1 MGVIAKIRSWLMQ
14 EIVLVVSVVAAA
26 LSCIFVPFD
35 GQYVTY
41 IDWHTL
47 ALLFSLMSVVAGL
60 RFLGVFRLLGEWVVA
75 HTKTK
80 AMIAFSLVGLSF
92 VCSMV
97 ITNDVSLITFVPF
110 AIVIMHQAK
119 MDWYMG
125 PVVALMTV
133 AANLGSMLLP
143 MGNPQNLYL
152 FQVSGFDF
160 ASFVSLMA
168 PYTAVSAV
176 LLLAALVMLF
186 RRGMR
191 DARDA
196 HSVQNANSIHN
207 IHSETNTKHVV
218 ADHASKSRVT
228 RHIPSKR
235 KMGKAL
241 VYGVLFLVCL
251 AAVLDVVN
259 VFAVCVLVFV
269 VVLVMDAKTL
279 LRVDYGLLC
288 TFVALFVFVGNMG
301 RIPVIHDGIAQLVGI
316 APVVA
321 SALLSQIISNVP
333 AALLLSGFTDQW
345 QALIIGTNIGGLG
358 TLIASMA
365 SIISFKL
372 ITTEGLVSRSA
383 YLRTFTLYN
392 VVFLFILLVFNAG
405 LSVLG

>member
-1 MGVIAKIRSWLMQ
+1 MGVIAKIRSWVMQ
-14 EIVLVVSVVAAA
+14 EIVLVVSVIAAA

-35 GQYVTY
+35 GQYAAY

-160 ASFVSLMA
+160 ASFVFLMA

-176 LLLAALVMLF
+176 LLIGALAILF
-186 RRGMR
+186 CN
-191 DARDA
+191 A
-196 HSVQNANSIHN
+196 HT
-207 IHSETNTKHVV
+207 ETNTKHVV

-228 RHIPSKR
+228 RHTLSKR
-235 KMGKAL
+235 KLGKAL
-241 VYGVLFLVCL
+241 IYGALFLVCL

-269 VVLVMDAKTL
+269 VVLVMDTKTL

-405 LSVLG
+405 LSALN